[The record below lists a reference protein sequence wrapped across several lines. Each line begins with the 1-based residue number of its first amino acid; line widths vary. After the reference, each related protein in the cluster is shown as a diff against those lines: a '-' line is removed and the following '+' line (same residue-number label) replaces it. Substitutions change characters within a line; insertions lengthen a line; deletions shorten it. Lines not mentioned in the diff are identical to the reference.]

1 MFDNTLSYHKSTTDP
16 IKSSVALVKSHEM
29 NNQQGSPHIFSTPL
43 SSKGRLGRRGE
54 RLETLVTCP
63 ARVAWLMVF
72 LASGVIFW
80 DTLHCDIPNDGQ
92 I

>member
-1 MFDNTLSYHKSTTDP
+1 MFDNPLSYHKSTTDL
-16 IKSSVALVKSHEM
+16 IKSSVALVKS
-29 NNQQGSPHIFSTPL
+29 HIFSTPL

-54 RLETLVTCP
+54 QLETLVTCP

-72 LASGVIFW
+72 LALGVIFW
-80 DTLHCDIPNDGQ
+80 DTLHCDDIPNDGQ